1 MKPET
6 LPEIKREGQNHR
18 LHGFDGRDND
28 SSMRRETRT
37 MSAAV
42 ARAGRLEGKVVL
54 ITGAAGG
61 LGQAMA
67 HLFAAEGAT
76 LVLTDLGQDRLD
88 ALKAALSSSGHDRVL
103 VMEQDV
109 TDEALWDAV
118 IDKTVAG
125 FGRLDVLVNNAGIG
139 YMADL
144 EETSLA
150 EWKRVHA
157 INSEGPFLGTR
168 KAIKVMKLT
177 GGGSIVNISSIAG
190 LIGAVNLA
198 AYCSSKGAVRLFT
211 KAAALHCARRGY
223 NIRVN
228 SVHPSFTETPMVR
241 DMITSARNPDKMEA
255 ALATAAPM
263 GRMGRPEEVAYAV
276 LYLASDE
283 SSFVTGTELAV
294 DGGNTA
300 A

>member
-1 MKPET
+1 
-6 LPEIKREGQNHR
+6 
-18 LHGFDGRDND
+18 
-28 SSMRRETRT
+28 

-88 ALKAALSSSGHDRVL
+88 ALKAALSSSGYDRVL

-109 TDEALWDAV
+109 TDEALWEEV

-125 FGRLDVLVNNAGIG
+125 LGRLDVLVNNAGIG

-157 INSEGPFLGTR
+157 INAEGPFLGTR

-263 GRMGRPEEVAYAV
+263 GRMGRPDEVAYAV

-300 A
+300 T

>member
-1 MKPET
+1 
-6 LPEIKREGQNHR
+6 
-18 LHGFDGRDND
+18 
-28 SSMRRETRT
+28 

-88 ALKAALSSSGHDRVL
+88 ALKAALSSSGYDRVL

>member
-1 MKPET
+1 
-6 LPEIKREGQNHR
+6 
-18 LHGFDGRDND
+18 
-28 SSMRRETRT
+28 

-88 ALKAALSSSGHDRVL
+88 ALKAALSSSGYDRVL

-109 TDEALWDAV
+109 TDEALWEEV

>member
-1 MKPET
+1 M
-6 LPEIKREGQNHR
+6 G
-18 LHGFDGRDND
+18 
-28 SSMRRETRT
+28 
-37 MSAAV
+37 
-42 ARAGRLEGKVVL
+42 GRLAGKVVL

-61 LGQAMA
+61 LGRAMA
-67 HLFAAEGAT
+67 HLFAAEGAR
-76 LVLTDLGQDRLD
+76 LILTDMGADRLE
-88 ALKAALSSSGHDRVL
+88 ALKADLAGDGHDRVM

-109 TDEALWDAV
+109 TDEARWEEVVDAG
-118 IDKTVAG
+118 VAE
-125 FGRLDVLVNNAGIG
+125 FGRLDVLINNAGIG

-144 EETSLA
+144 EETTLA

-157 INSEGPFLGTR
+157 VNSEGPFLGTR
-168 KAIKVMKLT
+168 KAIKVMKGT

-228 SVHPSFTETPMVR
+228 SIHPSFTETPMVR
-241 DMITSARNPDKMEA
+241 DMITAARNPDKMEA
-255 ALATAAPM
+255 ALSTAAPM
-263 GRMGRPEEVAYAV
+263 GRMGRPEEVAYAA